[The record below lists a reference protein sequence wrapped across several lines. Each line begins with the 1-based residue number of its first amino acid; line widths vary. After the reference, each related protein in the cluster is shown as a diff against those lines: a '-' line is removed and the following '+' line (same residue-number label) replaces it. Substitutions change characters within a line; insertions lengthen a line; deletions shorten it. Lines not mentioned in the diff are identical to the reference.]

1 MNLEIEKV
9 FIEKFIKKDYQKRI
23 IYELTK
29 KREKA
34 LSRFSHNTYD
44 ILKKDNNILLI
55 YDKDSVETLISSKD
69 ILNKDCYFIS
79 RFFDGEIIKLEA
91 ALKESFEDLYSSI
104 IILTDFVIIK
114 EETTIGKTNIYLIKT
129 K

>member
-9 FIEKFIKKDYQKRI
+9 FIETFIKKDYQKRI

-34 LSRFSHNTYD
+34 LSRFSHNACD
-44 ILKKDNNILLI
+44 ILNKDNNILLI
-55 YDKDSVETLISSKD
+55 YDKDSIVTLIQNKD

-79 RFFDGEIIKLEA
+79 RFFDGEIVKLEI
-91 ALKESFEDLYSSI
+91 ALKEAFEDLCSSI
-104 IILTDFVIIK
+104 IILTNLVIIK
-114 EETTIGKTNIYLIKT
+114 EETIIGKPNVYLIKI

>member
-1 MNLEIEKV
+1 MNLEMEKV

-55 YDKDSVETLISSKD
+55 HDKDSVVTLISSKD
-69 ILNKDCYFIS
+69 IFNKDCYYIS
-79 RFFDGEIIKLEA
+79 RFFDGEIIKFEV
-91 ALKESFEDLYSSI
+91 ALKEAFEDLCSSI

-114 EETTIGKTNIYLIKT
+114 EETIIGKPNIYLIKA